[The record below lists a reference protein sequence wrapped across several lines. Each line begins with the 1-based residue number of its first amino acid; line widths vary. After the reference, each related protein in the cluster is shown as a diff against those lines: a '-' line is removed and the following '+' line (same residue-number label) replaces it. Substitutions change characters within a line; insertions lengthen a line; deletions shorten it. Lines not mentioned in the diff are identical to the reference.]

1 MPLGPGMFRDIMRRP
16 GSDLL
21 GRTGKR
27 AAAGRTRTPLLDPRR
42 RAGSNFQGRLGAS
55 SAPTPRELPRPSGGV
70 MGPGRSRGQRFGLN
84 FGGGFRGGFDSLRQ
98 FAPNLRSYR

>member
-16 GSDLL
+16 GTPLGGYGKRSFL
-21 GRTGKR
+21 GRQRKSQPRTGLGMS
-27 AAAGRTRTPLLDPRR
+27 GR
-42 RAGSNFQGRLGAS
+42 GGAF

-70 MGPGRSRGQRFGLN
+70 MGPPRSRGQRFGLN
-84 FGGGFRGGFDSLRQ
+84 FGGGFRGGLDSLRQ